1 MIRVERRR
9 WGRGLLLDLTLTLP
23 LFLNIE
29 PGLRVAAIEWTRDP
43 DR

>member
-29 PGLRVAAIEWTRDP
+29 PGLHGAAIEWTRDP